1 MVEAGAGP
9 TGAEDV
15 PEDGGVTWFFSDL
28 SDLSDLDDR
37 LMRLRNPPLLFFFS
51 PS

>member
-1 MVEAGAGP
+1 MVEAGAET

-15 PEDGGVTWFFSDL
+15 LEDRGVTWFFSDL
-28 SDLSDLDDR
+28 SDLSDLEER

>member
-1 MVEAGAGP
+1 MVEAGVEP

-15 PEDGGVTWFFSDL
+15 PEDGGVAWFFSDL
-28 SDLSDLDDR
+28 SDLEDR

>member
-1 MVEAGAGP
+1 MEAGADPPEAVG
-9 TGAEDV
+9 V
-15 PEDGGVTWFFSDL
+15 PESGVAWLLSAL
-28 SDLSDLDDR
+28 SDLSDLEDR

>member
-1 MVEAGAGP
+1 MVEAGV
-9 TGAEDV
+9 EDT
-15 PEDGGVTWFFSDL
+15 EAKDGGAWFFSDL
-28 SDLSDLDDR
+28 SDLSDLEER